1 MGMMSARR
9 AAAAVVL
16 ATAGGLLVSCATG
29 PDPQVAQRAQVELV
43 GMPKERLLACAGVP
57 ERQAAANGKEYYT
70 YVQRAGGAV
79 SPGTSIGIGGFGG
92 SSSGVG
98 VGLGF
103 GLPLVAG
110 GGRGCEATFVL
121 GGGVV
126 EQVSYPASASLSACT
141 PIVQNCVPPA
151 PR

>member
-1 MGMMSARR
+1 MMSARR

-16 ATAGGLLVSCATG
+16 GTAGGLLVACATG
-29 PDPQVAQRAQVELV
+29 PDPQVAQRAQAELV

-70 YVQRAGGAV
+70 YVQRAGGVV

-103 GLPLVAG
+103 GLPLVSG
-110 GGRGCEATFVL
+110 DGLGCEATFVL

-141 PIVQNCVPPA
+141 PIVQNCVPPGV
-151 PR
+151 R